1 MWKSILS
8 VRKQS
13 TWKRDTDETMKGSMG
28 SYVSF
33 ERISKDLA
41 KLYGFNAPS
50 PSQLKEYLDRNY
62 EKHPL
67 YANMWKGAK
76 K

>member
-8 VRKQS
+8 VRKES
-13 TWKRDTDETMKGSMG
+13 TWKRDINKTMKGSMG

-33 ERISKDLA
+33 ERINKDLA
-41 KLYGFNAPS
+41 KLYRFDAPS
-50 PSQLKEYLDRNY
+50 PSELKEHLDRNY